1 MEEKLN
7 AYRAFCEREFKDFT
21 RAVENGWDDIA
32 NARNCGLQRCIGVA
46 DFLQITENIP
56 FDDTDKIYMEY
67 RRKFYEL
74 YAKVGENV

>member
-7 AYRAFCEREFKDFT
+7 AYKAYCERELKDFT
-21 RAVENGWDDIA
+21 RAVENGWDDIT

-46 DFLQITENIP
+46 DFLQIVENIP
-56 FDDTDKIYMEY
+56 FDDTNKIYEEY

-74 YAKVGENV
+74 HLKGGKNV